1 MDGGD
6 IPKANNAQEF
16 RIGFDEIDRHRL
28 ADGGMLLAGKTGEQ
42 GREEVNVAG
51 IKSIDVPN
59 SWSQST
65 EGYLGGRGLISTF
78 SPGGNSD
85 MVLSVLDKGTRLNQ
99 AQQSN
104 LDSVL
109 SLADPAGRPRVLLPA
124 QIRSVTDAL
133 GKTTVGDNQYV
144 NTAKPPDPAAPVFR
158 ISSAQVITVDGKP
171 VIEVEGQFM
180 DENGQ
185 RLKDYIGIYGK
196 GDDGKINQMFLQTS
210 SKDEYLKGRKIYK
223 DALQTLDW
231 K

>member
-6 IPKANNAQEF
+6 IPPKSNGGIEHRFEF
-16 RIGFDEIDRHRL
+16 SQL
-28 ADGGMLLAGKTGEQ
+28 NQADGGMLLASQTGGQ
-42 GREEVNVAG
+42 GRHEVNVSG
-51 IKSIDVPN
+51 IKSVDVPN
-59 SWSQST
+59 SWTQTTDS
-65 EGYLGGRGLISTF
+65 YLGGRGLVSTF

-85 MVLSVLDKGTRLNQ
+85 MVLSVLDKGTRLN
-99 AQQSN
+99 ADQSKN

-109 SLADPAGRPRVLLPA
+109 SLADSNGRPKVLLPS

-144 NTAKPPDPAAPVFR
+144 NTAKPPDPAAPVFK
-158 ISSAQVITVDGKP
+158 IMAAQVITVDGRP
-171 VIEVEGQFM
+171 VIEVEGQFL

-196 GDDGKINQMFLQTS
+196 GEDGKINQMFMQTS

-223 DALQTLDW
+223 DALQSLDW